1 MRDVQSTFRGY
12 APDPRGG
19 LRPPE
24 LVYETDEHARPRF
37 NIGSIFLGLLT
48 VILSIYGVAAFVM
61 GLFGAD
67 VPTLI
72 NAP

>member
-1 MRDVQSTFRGY
+1 MRDIQSTFRGY

-24 LVYETDEHARPRF
+24 VVYETDEHARPRF

-48 VILSIYGVAAFVM
+48 VILSCYGAAIV
-61 GLFGAD
+61 GLTLFGG
-67 VPTLI
+67 
-72 NAP
+72 

>member
-24 LVYETDEHARPRF
+24 VVYETDEHVSRRRWSRLRA
-37 NIGSIFLGLLT
+37 GIFLVLLAA
-48 VILSIYGVAAFVM
+48 LYAVAALD
-61 GLFGAD
+61 LFD
-67 VPTLI
+67 VVEIQALLP
-72 NAP
+72 